1 MIEAEKV
8 LVSIEAGMERLLRLG
23 VFCDT
28 GATAGQLK
36 IVSGIL
42 DIRRSLEQ
50 TEARENMSSDRPVK
64 TLGDD
69 LE

>member
-1 MIEAEKV
+1 MEAEKV

-28 GATAGQLK
+28 GASSGQLK
-36 IVSGIL
+36 IVAGIL
-42 DIRRSLEQ
+42 QIRRSLEQ
-50 TEARENMSSDRPVK
+50 TEARENMASDRPVK
-64 TLGDD
+64 TLGDN